1 MSRSG
6 SRTAWTKTVEKRA
19 PKWPTLRGKMLM
31 NHQNLVGGFNPPP
44 LKNDGV
50 RQWEGFSWIIR
61 KI

>member
-31 NHQNLVGGFNPPP
+31 NHQNLVVGFNPPP

-50 RQWEGFSWIIR
+50 RQWEG
-61 KI
+61 